1 MTRYEGIETSV
12 ITRLMQ
18 KPSAQHDRFSYVF
31 CRTHRPGG
39 RLHGSLVLPVRLI
52 AIFLG

>member
-31 CRTHRPGG
+31 A
-39 RLHGSLVLPVRLI
+39 VLI
-52 AIFLG
+52 ALAAVCMAVWCCR